1 MDYREQYDRYVAMIE
16 ETIEKILPQTETDCP
31 ERPCRF
37 PGICVRRCVTAC
49 WRAANVCARC
59 CCWRHATCWA
69 EISARRA
76 CLAAALEMIH
86 TYSLIHDDLPGMD
99 NDDYRRGRLTNHKV
113 FGEGF
118 AILAGDGLL
127 NYAYECILKN
137 ALDYGANLEGHIL
150 AAREIAQRAGVGG
163 MVAGQSIDLLS
174 EHREPNEAT
183 LHYIHMHKTADLLTA
198 PLLAAAY
205 IAGADEKSIAALRTF
220 GACVGLAF
228 QIDDDLLDVMGDA
241 KDLGKQTGMD
251 EQRGQDDVAVAGRRG
266 GGAEKVARAV
276 DTGRRSACSLWRFGV
291 VPARICRGAGKEKE
305 VRNRGSKRGG
315 YITGDHQQPHHSG
328 GGAGVGHRTGDQGAF
343 DAWPSAESL
352 ITRGCSVPAVC
363 RLRIRRWRA
372 RC

>member
-1 MDYREQYDRYVAMIE
+1 MTQ
-16 ETIEKILPQTETDCP
+16 
-31 ERPCRF
+31 
-37 PGICVRRCVTAC
+37 
-49 WRAANVCARC
+49 
-59 CCWRHATCWA
+59 A
-69 EISARRA
+69 EYRA
-76 CLAAALEMIH
+76 CFSDWAQKTEQRLVVLCDAYLPEKAKIGQAARYSLLGGGKRVRAVLALASCVLCGAPAEQALDYACALEMLH
-86 TYSLIHDDLPGMD
+86 CYSLIHDDLPGMD

-251 EQRGQDDVAVAGRRG
+251 EQRG
-266 GGAEKVARAV
+266 KM
-276 DTGRRSACSLWRFGV
+276 T
-291 VPARICRGAGKEKE
+291 
-305 VRNRGSKRGG
+305 
-315 YITGDHQQPHHSG
+315 
-328 GGAGVGHRTGDQGAF
+328 
-343 DAWPSAESL
+343 WPSLVGVEAAQKKSRELWTQAEEAL
-352 ITRGCSVPAVC
+352 AVFGDSAWF
-363 RLRIRRWRA
+363 LREFAEALAKRKK
-372 RC
+372 